1 MRNAVNVARPERSYS
16 SLSASLSTLWTSR
29 NFAAHAYPPY
39 KLHNQGVFWMR
50 SFLLALVAIIANF
63 CLGFTPVAQAAAC
76 TGGGISGVTFRD
88 YNANGAQDAL
98 EPGLAGI
105 VVTAYDVAGNVIS
118 CESTADGTY
127 SLDPVGAY
135 PVRLEFTLPSDGSL
149 NFLKPGAAGSA
160 SHTSV
165 TFVTAP
171 TANVNTGFSN
181 PADFCGA
188 NPAPTLATSCFVFGE
203 QNDNAN
209 GVNKDHRVM
218 VTFPYTAGSTDLTN
232 NTAMRAPLPASLA
245 VAKSLGSVW
254 GLAWNP
260 QAQTLYAAAFLKR
273 HAGFGPNGPGAIYQ
287 ITPSGPSL
295 FYNFDSLAGTDPH
308 PQPGQNCTSGL
319 NVRTDN
325 ANCWLHDANAFDQV
339 GKGGFGDLDI
349 ADDLSTLYTIN
360 LAAKTLLA
368 IPIANPGATVATA
381 VPTPPN
387 CPAVDVRPF
396 AIGVKDG
403 KVYVGMVCSAE
414 STQNRTGLRAY
425 VYAFAQGAFAAT
437 PALEINLTYNRGSSN
452 LQWQY
457 WLNRTTFNRTNTNQ
471 SGGKWAQPWLT
482 DIVFDGDDMVLGL
495 RDRNSDLFGTVA
507 GGPDPSDS
515 ATYTAFSRGD
525 TLRACADGNGS
536 WQLETNGACGGLTTA
551 GVGNGQ
557 GPSGG
562 EYYFQDQQFD
572 PPHNETSLGGHLQ
585 IPGLPDVVSLV
596 YNPIEAND
604 ARSDGG
610 VKWFNNQTG
619 LTSRGY
625 LIFDGSGEVALFDK
639 ANGLGDLE
647 ALCPAAPLEIG
658 NRVWQDTDGDGVQDP
673 NEPGLDGVR
682 VELYRDGQLV
692 GVTTTANGG
701 NYLFNDSN
709 VNQNGAGGILAGLCG
724 PNGEATYEVRIPDAR
739 GISQQLPLAGL
750 SLTQA
755 GNGGATNGDLRDSNG
770 VLLGVHAIYA
780 IPCRDLSA
788 PGFNN
793 HTYDFG
799 FTPLAPVQT
808 HSLGNYVWIDTNN
821 DGQVNIG
828 EPAVPDGLLLELLD
842 ATGLPTGQTSLTN
855 NGFYLFSGLSAGS
868 YRVRLAASN
877 FSAGAI
883 LVNYTSSTG
892 GNQEANPD
900 ANGDQ
905 NDNGLDTGSPAIDG
919 IVSAVI
925 TVGTDEPIGET
936 PTASGIPGAD
946 GQATLDANSNLT
958 LDFGVVPSPIELVAI
973 GNLLFVDLNNNG
985 RFEPAAGESG
995 VASALV
1001 MLFVAGA
1008 DPLTA
1013 TPVATT
1019 TTDAAGFYLFDN
1031 LLPGQ
1036 YFVHLQ
1042 ATNFQPGG
1050 VLVNYL
1056 SSTSNGTSDS
1066 ADDTLDE
1073 NGVDGVDLATNG
1085 VRGIVYDLQPNSEP
1099 TAEAGAGA
1107 YGGALDDDNVNF
1119 TADFGVYKPLSLGN
1133 RVWLDDGTGGG
1144 GANNGILDGA
1154 EQGIANVLIRLLDS
1168 AGNPVTDAN
1177 GQPLITTTD
1186 AQGYYIFTNL
1196 LPGSYTVFLDASN
1209 FTPGGP
1215 LERLNSSEPTEIM
1228 PDDDG
1233 DLNDNGLNETEPALN
1248 GISSGILTMDYNT
1261 EPIDESDL
1269 GPVGVS
1275 QPPDTNNLTV
1285 DFGFWLPPTA
1295 LNETEEPARLRQL
1308 YLPTIRR

>member
-1 MRNAVNVARPERSYS
+1 MRNVANVTPPAHDSS
-16 SLSASLSTLWTSR
+16 SLFVSSSALCSSRAVEPGRYLPSNLRHQARFCIRSL
-29 NFAAHAYPPY
+29 
-39 KLHNQGVFWMR
+39 
-50 SFLLALVAIIANF
+50 LLAFVITIAHF
-63 CLGFTPVAQAAAC
+63 CLGGTATAQAAAC
-76 TGGGISGVTFRD
+76 TGSGITGVTFRD
-88 YNANGAQDAL
+88 YNANGLQDAL
-98 EPGLAGI
+98 EPGLSGI
-105 VVTAYDVAGNVIS
+105 VVTAYDAANGVSS

-127 SLDPVGAY
+127 GIDPVGSY
-135 PVRLEFTLPSDGSL
+135 PVRLEFTLPMDGSL
-149 NFLKPGAAGSA
+149 NFLQPGAAGSI
-160 SHTSV
+160 SRTNV
-165 TFVTAP
+165 TFVSTP

-209 GVNKDHRVM
+209 GVNKDHSVM

-232 NTAMRAPLPASLA
+232 NAGVRSPLPSQLA
-245 VAKSLGSVW
+245 VAKSIGSVW

-273 HAGFGPNGPGAIYQ
+273 HAGFGPSGPGAIYQ

-295 FYNFDSLAGTDPH
+295 FYNFGLLAGADPH
-308 PQPGQNCTSGL
+308 AQPGQSCPSGL
-319 NVRTDN
+319 NLRTDN

-339 GKGGFGDLDI
+339 GKMGFGDLDI
-349 ADDLSTLYTIN
+349 SDDLTTLYTIN
-360 LAAKTLLA
+360 LANNTLLA
-368 IPIANPGATVATA
+368 IPLADPGAAVATA
-381 VPTPPN
+381 VPIPLN

-396 AIGVKDG
+396 GIGVKDG

-414 STQNRTGLRAY
+414 SNQNRAGLRAY

-437 PALEINLTYNRGSSN
+437 PALEIDLTYSRGSSN

-457 WLNRTTFNRTNTNQ
+457 WLNRTTFNRTNTIQ
-471 SGGKWAQPWLT
+471 AGGKWAQPWLT

-495 RDRNSDLFGTVA
+495 RDRNADQFGSVA
-507 GGPDPSDS
+507 GGPDVRDS

-525 TLRACADGNGS
+525 ILRACATDGGS
-536 WQLETNGACGGLTTA
+536 WQLEANGVCGGLATA
-551 GVGNGQ
+551 GAGNGQ

-562 EYYFQDQQFD
+562 EYYFQDQQAD
-572 PPHNETSLGGHLQ
+572 PPHSETSLGGHVQ

-658 NRVWQDTDGDGVQDP
+658 NRVWQDSDGDGVQDP
-673 NEPGLDGVR
+673 GEPGLAGVR

-692 GVTTTANGG
+692 GVTTTATGG
-701 NYLFNDSN
+701 DYLFNDSN
-709 VNQNGAGGILAGLCG
+709 VTQNGASGILASLCG
-724 PNGEATYEVRIPDAR
+724 PNGEATYEVRIPDAT
-739 GISQQLPLAGL
+739 GGSQQPPLAGL
-750 SLTQA
+750 NLTQA
-755 GNGGATNGDLRDSNG
+755 GTGGATNGDLRDSNG
-770 VLLGVHAIYA
+770 VLAGLNAIYA

-799 FTPLAPVQT
+799 FTPAAPVQT
-808 HSLGNYVWIDTNN
+808 HSLGNYVWLDINN
-821 DGQVNIG
+821 DGQVNLG
-828 EPAVPDGLLLELLD
+828 EPAVPDGVLVELVD
-842 ATGLPTGQTSLTN
+842 ATGLPTGQTSLTS
-855 NGFYLFSGLSAGS
+855 NGFYLFSGLNAGS

-877 FSAGAI
+877 FGVGAV
-883 LVNYTSSTG
+883 LANYTSSTG
-892 GNQEANPD
+892 SNQEANPD

-905 NDNGLDTGSPAIDG
+905 NDNGLDTGTPATDG
-919 IVSAVI
+919 IISALI
-925 TVGTDEPIGET
+925 TLGTDEPSGET
-936 PTASGIPGAD
+936 PVASGTPGAD
-946 GQATLDANSNLT
+946 GQGTPDANSNLT
-958 LDFGVVPSPIELVAI
+958 VDFGVVPPPIELVAI
-973 GNLLFVDLNNNG
+973 GNLIFLDLNNNG
-985 RFEPAAGESG
+985 RFEPASGETG
-995 VASALV
+995 VGNALV
-1001 MLFVAGA
+1001 ALFVAGA

-1013 TPVATT
+1013 TPLATT
-1019 TTDAAGFYLFDN
+1019 VTNADGFYLFDN

-1042 ATNFQPGG
+1042 AVNFQPSG

-1056 SSTSNGTSDS
+1056 SSTGNGTSDS
-1066 ADDTLDE
+1066 SDDTLDE
-1073 NGVDGVDLATNG
+1073 NGIDGVDLATNG
-1085 VRGIVYDLQPNSEP
+1085 VRSIAYDLQPNREP
-1099 TAEAGAGA
+1099 TAETGAGTYA
-1107 YGGALDDDNVNF
+1107 GALDDDNVNL

-1133 RVWLDDGTGGG
+1133 RVWLDDGAGGG
-1144 GANNGILDGA
+1144 RANNGILDGA
-1154 EQGIANVLIRLLDS
+1154 EQGIANVLLRLLDS

-1177 GQPLITTTD
+1177 GQPLTTTTD

-1196 LPGSYTVFLDASN
+1196 LPGMYTVLIDATN
-1209 FTPGGP
+1209 FAPSGP
-1215 LERLNSSEPTEIM
+1215 LQSLNSSEPTEVL
-1228 PDDDG
+1228 PDGDG
-1233 DLNDNGLNETEPALN
+1233 DLNDNGLNEQAPAIN
-1248 GISSGILTMDYNT
+1248 GIRSGLLTLNYDS

-1285 DFGFWLPPTA
+1285 DFGFWAIPTA
-1295 LNETEEPARLRQL
+1295 LDETAEPARLRQL
-1308 YLPTIRR
+1308 YLPAIRR